1 MRSSQDLRGLN
12 GSNRCVERA
21 FRDERLWPMSVTA
34 TESWVGWNAC
44 RRLQCRR
51 RLDLDS
57 QPRPRPWLSFSVR
70 TRSRGGDVC
79 FWHKADIRHDLL
91 FVRVRGEADIQS
103 GFMSTR
109 PSKQVCVSSRAL
121 HAKYGEQASACL
133 AGRPLDPTRDDSTRI
148 GRGAVGVQ
156 VAAAH
161 ARGL

>member
-1 MRSSQDLRGLN
+1 MENKDIRAALDRHWAALPTADTRGLHPLYKSGVAN
-12 GSNRCVERA
+12 N
-21 FRDERLWPMSVTA
+21 FDEEMD
-34 TESWVGWNAC
+34 EFN
-44 RRLQCRR
+44 
-51 RLDLDS
+51 
-57 QPRPRPWLSFSVR
+57 
-70 TRSRGGDVC
+70 
-79 FWHKADIRHDLL
+79 LL
-91 FVRVRGEADIQS
+91 FVRFRGEADIQS